1 MPCCAVLRSTIGA
14 AEEARWR
21 AELRER
27 EAARLLVLE
36 SEWRRR
42 ERSREAE
49 IGGVRA
55 EYLALEERAQ
65 KVGAGAGAG
74 VGADLCLFVFVVG
87 EAGEDD
93 WARM

>member
-1 MPCCAVLRSTIGA
+1 MPLPCRDVRCCCSPPAPS

-21 AELRER
+21 GELRER

-36 SEWRRR
+36 AEWRRR

-49 IGGVRA
+49 LGGARA

-65 KVGAGAGAG
+65 KVGVFGAE
-74 VGADLCLFVFVVG
+74 V
-87 EAGEDD
+87 
-93 WARM
+93 